1 MKVII
6 TLICAVL
13 IAGCASYGGRGLQ
26 PGVSSRDDVIALM
39 GQPAMRFA
47 EVDGGELLAYPRG
60 PAGYHTYML
69 RIDSGGMLVSRE
81 NVLEPKHFAR
91 LRPGMTQEEVM
102 RVIGP
107 PWPSW
112 TVYFA
117 ARDELVWE
125 WRWCD
130 DFAEPARFYVLFDG
144 STLQLRS
151 TGNLTERLS
160 SSAGWE
166 VGRGWCSR

>member
-6 TLICAVL
+6 ALICAVL
-13 IAGCASYGGRGLQ
+13 IAGCVSYGGHGLQ
-26 PGVSSRDDVIALM
+26 PGVSSRDDVTTLM

-47 EVDGGELLAYPRG
+47 EADGGELLAYPRG

-81 NVLEPKHFAR
+81 NVLEPKYFAR

-130 DFAEPARFYVLFDG
+130 DFAEPSRFYALFDG
-144 STLQLRS
+144 TSRKLRS
-151 TGNLTERLS
+151 TGNLSERLS
-160 SSAGWE
+160 PPAGWDA
-166 VGRGWCSR
+166 GRGWCSR